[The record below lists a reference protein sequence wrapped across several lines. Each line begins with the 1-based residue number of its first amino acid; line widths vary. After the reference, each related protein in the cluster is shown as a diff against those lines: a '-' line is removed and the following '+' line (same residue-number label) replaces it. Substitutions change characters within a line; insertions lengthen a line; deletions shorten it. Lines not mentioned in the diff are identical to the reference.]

1 MASHLVFVL
10 TSCTIGWGK
19 IVVSGL
25 MCGEG
30 GGGAVEVKWGQTLC
44 VSSLAHRCGCLLMSS
59 PPVVCDSSTTATALY
74 RWVGGLWAGHSVT
87 AGELCWWCVCEREVR

>member
-1 MASHLVFVL
+1 MASHLVFEL

-30 GGGAVEVKWGQTLC
+30 GEVKWGQTLC
-44 VSSLAHRCGCLLMSS
+44 VSSLDHRRGCLLMSR
-59 PPVVCDSSTTATALY
+59 P
-74 RWVGGLWAGHSVT
+74 
-87 AGELCWWCVCEREVR
+87 